1 MILVNDARPCRLPA
15 GEPLIGSI
23 VRLDPYRDEDLGALA
38 VLLRDPLGFDGAYP
52 FERPH
57 ESVSE
62 TEAFLRR
69 RIDGGALPYVIRLL
83 KPGADPAVV
92 GTTSFSEIDVTN
104 EKLQVGT
111 TFISPDHWATGV
123 NPEAKR
129 LMLGHAF
136 DECGFG
142 RVKLQADARNTRS
155 CDAIARLG
163 AKLEGVLRRDIR
175 RLDGSWRDTVVYSIL
190 ADEWPDVRD
199 GLDARVRDAL
209 GNG

>member
-1 MILVNDARPCRLPA
+1 M
-15 GEPLIGSI
+15 GSI
-23 VRLDPYRDEDLGALA
+23 IRLDPFRDDDLDALA
-38 VLLRDPLGFDGAYP
+38 VLFRDPRGFDGAYP

-69 RIDGGALPYVIRLL
+69 RIDGGALPYVVRLIQ
-83 KPGADPAVV
+83 PGGNGAIV
-92 GTTSFSEIDVTN
+92 GTSSFSEIDVAN

-163 AKLEGVLRRDIR
+163 AKPEGVLRRDIR
-175 RLDGSWRDTVVYSIL
+175 RADGSWRDTVVFSIL
-190 ADEWPDVRD
+190 IDEWPDVRD
-199 GLDARVRDAL
+199 GLDARVREAL
-209 GNG
+209 QKS

>member
-1 MILVNDARPCRLPA
+1 M
-15 GEPLIGSI
+15 
-23 VRLDPYRDEDLGALA
+23 DPFRDEDLGALA
-38 VLLRDPLGFDGAYP
+38 ALLRDPRAFDGAYP

-69 RIDGGALPYVIRLL
+69 RIDGGALPYVMRLIRQD
-83 KPGADPAVV
+83 GNGAVV

-175 RLDGSWRDTVVYSIL
+175 RADGTWRDTVVYSIL
-190 ADEWPDVRD
+190 ADEWPEVRD
-199 GLDARVRDAL
+199 GLDARVGEAL
-209 GNG
+209 GKG